1 MKVVEQ
7 SAAFLLCTK
16 SERKVEKM
24 LYFTLLQ
31 LQEQIKLI
39 SQSGLIHV
47 LVWMIVIDIST
58 GITKSFKVKETNST
72 TGLLGVVKHA
82 LVMLLVFVV
91 SVYVPLFG
99 FDRVA
104 QFFVIYLIISY
115 AISIAENWGALG
127 LPMPKFV
134 IERLSKLRDTMDQA
148 ERIDVTIN
156 LEEKI
161 EKENK

>member
-1 MKVVEQ
+1 
-7 SAAFLLCTK
+7 
-16 SERKVEKM
+16 M

-39 SQSGLIHV
+39 SQSGLIHM
-47 LVWMIVIDIST
+47 LVWLIVIDIAT

-72 TGLLGVVKHA
+72 TGLFGVVKHT

-99 FDRVA
+99 FNTVA
-104 QFFVIYLIISY
+104 QFFVGYLIVSY
-115 AISIAENWGALG
+115 AISILENWGALG

-134 IERLSKLRDTMDQA
+134 MDRLEKLRDTMDSG
-148 ERIDVTIN
+148 ENFDVTVN
-156 LEEKI
+156 I
-161 EKENK
+161 EKKEEE